1 MNQSEI
7 LVQLPDGGLTRKP
20 SYELEPDDTVFFD
33 GPDAFASTQRIQAQL
48 DAEIE
53 AAGGLEAWRHQAGLL
68 HRETA

>member
-1 MNQSEI
+1 MNQSGI

-20 SYELEPDDTVFFD
+20 SGELQLEVTVLFD

-53 AAGGLEAWRHQAGLL
+53 AAGDLDDRCLQAGFL
-68 HRETA
+68 HRETG